1 MKKLFISTLFC
12 FFCVL
17 SLHAFS
23 IFKLGPSRPECVTK
37 DFDKL
42 LNRHHYTS
50 DADKISEFSL
60 EFSMEEKQSVYDYY
74 KLDGAKA
81 ASENANGAWP
91 AFGSGSFS
99 QGDFGAG
106 MLLLFTDAIA
116 WGTAYGGALVFCYS
130 MVEFFGT
137 FGVVAVADPERTGQ
151 LMNGGLIAMCTGF
164 VIGMTADYIYG
175 GIRPRVYAARQNE
188 SLKKALGLDDKEI
201 SVHFVPSVNPVDAS
215 FSLGIEFSL

>member
-1 MKKLFISTLFC
+1 MKKFFVCTMLFT
-12 FFCVL
+12 FCVL

-23 IFKLGPSRPECVTK
+23 IFKLGPSRPECVSK

-42 LNRHHYTS
+42 LSSHHYTS
-50 DADKISEFSL
+50 DAEKISEFSL
-60 EFSMEEKQSVYDYY
+60 DLSFEEKQSVYDYY

-81 ASENANGAWP
+81 ASENANGVWP

-106 MLLLFTDAIA
+106 MFLLFTDAIA
-116 WGTAYGGALVFCYS
+116 WGAAYGGTLVFCYS

-137 FGVVAVADPERTGQ
+137 FGTVAVADPERTGN
-151 LMNGGLIAMCTGF
+151 LMHGGLIAMCTGF

-175 GIRPRVYAARQNE
+175 GIRPRVYASRENE
-188 SLKKALGLDDKEI
+188 SLKKALGLDEKEI
-201 SVHFVPSVNPVDAS
+201 SVSFVPAVDPIHSS
-215 FSLGIEFSL
+215 FSLGVEFSL